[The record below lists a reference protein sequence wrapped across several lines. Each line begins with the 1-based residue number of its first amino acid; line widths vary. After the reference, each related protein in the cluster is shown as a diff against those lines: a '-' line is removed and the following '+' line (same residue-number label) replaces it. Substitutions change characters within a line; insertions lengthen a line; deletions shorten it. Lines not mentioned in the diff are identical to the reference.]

1 MFTSY
6 TDFASSDMNI
16 RTEQMAHLRKAV
28 DMACLFGIN
37 IVRVTAGN
45 WIDGIAE
52 EEILRNIADGL
63 RGCLDYAE
71 SRAVFLGLENHPV
84 VGTRNRDFLQI
95 LKRVND
101 ARLKVNLDTSN
112 PMVGGDDAVELI
124 EQIAD
129 RVVHVHTSDRSSD
142 LQHCIEGTGEV
153 NFPAVFSV
161 LQSADYCGWLSL
173 EATGK
178 NADEIQ

>member
-112 PMVGGDDAVELI
+112 P
-124 EQIAD
+124 
-129 RVVHVHTSDRSSD
+129 RVVMM
-142 LQHCIEGTGEV
+142 Q
-153 NFPAVFSV
+153 
-161 LQSADYCGWLSL
+161 
-173 EATGK
+173 
-178 NADEIQ
+178 